1 MMMQMLVE
9 GGLAPYTDL
18 GRSADSDNPRGYY
31 EHDMAT
37 RLASND
43 RWLPEVRGKV
53 VKIVAPLLPK
63 LPLSERYA
71 IVMMH
76 RDLSDVAASQR
87 TMLDRLGRKGAAL
100 DETQLIEAL
109 RREMERVE
117 RWMAS
122 HPAVRVLNLR
132 YEEVLDDPAGAS
144 RRLAAF
150 LGRPLDI
157 AAMERAVQPSLRRQ
171 NRAQLDSV
179 SAAS

>member
-1 MMMQMLVE
+1 
-9 GGLAPYTDL
+9 
-18 GRSADSDNPRGYY
+18 
-31 EHDMAT
+31 
-37 RLASND
+37 
-43 RWLPEVRGKV
+43 
-53 VKIVAPLLPK
+53 
-63 LPLSERYA
+63 
-71 IVMMH
+71 
-76 RDLSDVAASQR
+76 
-87 TMLDRLGRKGAAL
+87 
-100 DETQLIEAL
+100 
-109 RREMERVE
+109 MERVE